1 MRMAID
7 YRTYRLN
14 RKECVRL
21 AVVLTAGLLALG
33 LLFYESPLPGAVVF
47 LLWKPARKF
56 RENQLRRKRRQQ
68 LRLQFRDFLNTI
80 SSAFAAGRHFQ
91 EALEGAGREMG
102 TIYGED
108 ALIAREIQ
116 IMLERMDVSGESE
129 LTVLED
135 FARRT
140 GVEEVSDFAQIFR
153 ACRESGGNLAQAV
166 EKSARMLSE
175 KITIEDGIRSM
186 VSQKRFEGEIIT
198 LMPVL
203 IVLSLRF
210 LSPGYLDV
218 MYGTAAGRIMMTGC
232 LGLVAA
238 AYYSIERITDIAV

>member
-33 LLFYESPLPGAVVF
+33 LLFYESPLPGAAVF

-108 ALIAREIQ
+108 ALMTREIRF
-116 IMLERMDVSGESE
+116 MLE
-129 LTVLED
+129 
-135 FARRT
+135 
-140 GVEEVSDFAQIFR
+140 I
-153 ACRESGGNLAQAV
+153 
-166 EKSARMLSE
+166 
-175 KITIEDGIRSM
+175 
-186 VSQKRFEGEIIT
+186 
-198 LMPVL
+198 
-203 IVLSLRF
+203 
-210 LSPGYLDV
+210 SPGEPV
-218 MYGTAAGRIMMTGC
+218 WRKSVISPRFSEPAGNPAAIWPGPWRKVPGC
-232 LGLVAA
+232 
-238 AYYSIERITDIAV
+238 

>member
-1 MRMAID
+1 MAID
-7 YRTYRLN
+7 YKTYRLN
-14 RKECVRL
+14 RKECVGL
-21 AVVLTAGLLALG
+21 AAILEAGLLAMG
-33 LLFYESPLPGAVVF
+33 FLFYESPLPGAAVF
-47 LLWKPARKF
+47 LLWQPARRF
-56 RENQLRRKRRQQ
+56 RENQLCRNRLKL
-68 LRLQFRDFLNTI
+68 LRLQFRDFLNII

-91 EALEGAGREMG
+91 EALEGSEREMA
-102 TIYGED
+102 TIYGENS
-108 ALIAREIQ
+108 LMTREIHS
-116 IMLERMDVSGESE
+116 MMERMDVSGESE

-153 ACRESGGNLAQAV
+153 ACRESGGNLARAV

-186 VSQKRFEGEIIT
+186 VAQKRFEGEIIT
-198 LMPVL
+198 VMPVL

-232 LGLVAA
+232 LALVAA